1 MLQIASSGFLERRS
15 SMNLRRAMNV
25 VIAIIAIM
33 AMVTTTVYAATVQS
47 AVEVTSNKTEEK
59 VKKYPKSLQMKLLE
73 SKNDTEVARAMEVAK
88 PLKENTA
95 KVDSFG
101 VAWKS
106 AAQEDIAKV
115 RVKAGNI
122 DFQWTPIFV
131 GYTWMSDLSMWSNRS
146 LLGKEAT
153 LYFLDKNDT
162 VLWSTTV
169 VLPKEL
175 KVPEVD
181 TTAKEE
187 IVPPCPNMAPTAS
200 AKESVEIGIA
210 PGSNKK

>member
-1 MLQIASSGFLERRS
+1 
-15 SMNLRRAMNV
+15 MNLRRAMNV

-88 PLKENTA
+88 SLKENTA

-153 LYFLDKNDT
+153 LYFLDKEST

-169 VLPKEL
+169 VFPKEL
-175 KVPEVD
+175 KVPEVN
-181 TTAKEE
+181 TGKEE

>member
-1 MLQIASSGFLERRS
+1 MNFRR
-15 SMNLRRAMNV
+15 V
-25 VIAIIAIM
+25 IIAIIAIM
-33 AMVTTTVYAATVQS
+33 AVMSTTVFAATVQPT
-47 AVEVTSNKTEEK
+47 AVATEVTYNKEATQ
-59 VKKYPKSLQMKLLE
+59 KYPKSFQRKLLE
-73 SKNDTEVARAMEVAK
+73 SKNDTEVARALEVAK
-88 PLKENTA
+88 SLKENTV
-95 KVDSFG
+95 KVDSYG

-153 LYFLDKNDT
+153 LYFLDKKDT

-175 KVPEVD
+175 KVPEVNN

-187 IVPPCPNMAPTAS
+187 IVPPCPNAAPTNAPV
-200 AKESVEIGIA
+200 EGVEIGVA
-210 PGSNKK
+210 PGAKKK

>member
-1 MLQIASSGFLERRS
+1 
-15 SMNLRRAMNV
+15 MNLRRAMNV

-88 PLKENTA
+88 SLKENTA

-153 LYFLDKNDT
+153 LYFLSIIFEN
-162 VLWSTTV
+162 VL
-169 VLPKEL
+169 
-175 KVPEVD
+175 
-181 TTAKEE
+181 
-187 IVPPCPNMAPTAS
+187 
-200 AKESVEIGIA
+200 
-210 PGSNKK
+210 KKFIY